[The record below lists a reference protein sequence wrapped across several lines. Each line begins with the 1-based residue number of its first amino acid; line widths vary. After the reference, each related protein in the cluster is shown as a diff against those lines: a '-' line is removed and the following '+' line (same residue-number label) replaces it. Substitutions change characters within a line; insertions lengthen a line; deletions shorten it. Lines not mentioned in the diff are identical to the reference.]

1 MKIKC
6 NSYLVCKF
14 DKANSIDIT
23 DQLAYIYIT
32 EDSQLNARN
41 YICVKLGE
49 EYLADFKSLFYFS
62 DITKLKL
69 KETKIKFWR
78 FRFYIHAI

>member
-1 MKIKC
+1 MQGI
-6 NSYLVCKF
+6 
-14 DKANSIDIT
+14 
-23 DQLAYIYIT
+23 
-32 EDSQLNARN
+32 N
-41 YICVKLGE
+41 YIWVKLGE

-78 FRFYIHAI
+78 LRFYIHTLLQFDAKRLNRRIKYLH